1 MPKQEIDAVELFDL
15 ALSIVGLVLTE
26 GDQKVSELASRF
38 DVSEKVVLKAV
49 RAITDS
55 EDLT

>member
-1 MPKQEIDAVELFDL
+1 MPKQEIDAAELFDL
-15 ALSIVGLVLTE
+15 ALSIVGLVLSE

-49 RAITDS
+49 RD
-55 EDLT
+55 